1 MTERLL
7 DSKQS
12 HVLRWLILIPL
23 SLGSGTLV
31 VTMLLGISPDSWSG
45 RIPENVKF
53 LLVVAVAAAGC
64 VVLEWRLRRR
74 ERRG

>member
-1 MTERLL
+1 MTDRLL
-7 DSKQS
+7 NSKQS
-12 HVLRWLILIPL
+12 HVLRWLVLIPL
-23 SLGSGTLV
+23 SLALATVAVTLASALV
-31 VTMLLGISPDSWSG
+31 PEPHYR

>member
-23 SLGSGTLV
+23 SLGLASLV
-31 VTMLLGISPDSWSG
+31 VTVLLGVTPDDLSR
-45 RIPENVKF
+45 RIPENAKF
-53 LLVVAVAAAGC
+53 LMVVAVAAAGC

-74 ERRG
+74 VRA

>member
-12 HVLRWLILIPL
+12 HFLRWLVLIPL
-23 SLGSGTLV
+23 SLALASVAATLAFALV
-31 VTMLLGISPDSWSG
+31 PEDLYR
-45 RIPENVKF
+45 RIPENAKF
-53 LLVVAVAAAGC
+53 LMVVAVAAVGC

-74 ERRG
+74 QRE